1 MSTNYPM
8 GALLELDRD
17 DPVDQSILELVKLGL
32 IECCY
37 HDDTGELG
45 VTLTD
50 LAHQYLAE
58 EAQIDETVESA
69 DFQTFLRKSEKILDR
84 IANGG

>member
-8 GALLELDRD
+8 GALIELDRD
-17 DPVDQSILELVKLGL
+17 DPVDQAILNLVKLGL

-50 LAHQYLAE
+50 LAHKYLKE
-58 EAQIDETVESA
+58 EAEIDAEVASPG
-69 DFQTFLRKSEKILDR
+69 FQTFLKKSEKILDK
-84 IANGG
+84 IARGC

>member
-1 MSTNYPM
+1 MTTNFQM

-17 DPVDQSILELVKLGL
+17 DPVDKAILELVKLGL

-37 HDDTGELG
+37 HDDTGKLG

-50 LAHQYLAE
+50 VAHKYLKE
-58 EAQIDETVESA
+58 EDEIDQIEGSA
-69 DFQTFLRKSEKILDR
+69 GFKTFLQKAEKLLDR
-84 IANGG
+84 IAQ